1 MKKCHHCNKNGH
13 IVRACKYK
21 KRETQAAQLPVNYV
35 DSADG
40 DSDDY
45 LGSLEVNNVSDKDHF
60 IWVSPDVQGRVV
72 KMELD
77 TGSVVSVLPYKQ
89 YKEHFGH
96 VKLAK
101 SLVTLKTYTGQT
113 ITPKGEMKCNVK
125 FKGQEKELTLQVVET
140 PGPALFWRDWLSK
153 IQLKWGEIKAL
164 KLSKTPEGVM
174 QRKVDQ
180 LSQQYDSVFSE
191 AEGTLKGHKPDL
203 KVEEG
208 CHSSCH
214 KPRQVPYAF
223 RPKVEAELTRLE
235 KDSILSKVEYN
246 EWATPIAPVVKRT
259 DQYVCGDFKVSV
271 NPVLLAEHYPLPRI
285 GDIFANLAG
294 GKHFSKLDLRQAYH
308 QMEVTEESKKFLT
321 INKHKGLFQ
330 YNRLVF
336 GISSCPAIWQRAI
349 DQVL

>member
-153 IQLKWGEIKAL
+153 IQLKWGEIKAF

-191 AEGTLKGHKPDL
+191 AEGTLKGHKLDL
-203 KVEEG
+203 KVEDG

-223 RPKVEAELTRLE
+223 RPEVEVELTRLE
-235 KDSILSKVEYN
+235 KDSILSKVEYS

-259 DQYVCGDFKVSV
+259 DQYVCVAISRSQSIRYF
-271 NPVLLAEHYPLPRI
+271 LLNSILC
-285 GDIFANLAG
+285 
-294 GKHFSKLDLRQAYH
+294 RQRGYFC
-308 QMEVTEESKKFLT
+308 E
-321 INKHKGLFQ
+321 
-330 YNRLVF
+330 F
-336 GISSCPAIWQRAI
+336 GWG
-349 DQVL
+349 